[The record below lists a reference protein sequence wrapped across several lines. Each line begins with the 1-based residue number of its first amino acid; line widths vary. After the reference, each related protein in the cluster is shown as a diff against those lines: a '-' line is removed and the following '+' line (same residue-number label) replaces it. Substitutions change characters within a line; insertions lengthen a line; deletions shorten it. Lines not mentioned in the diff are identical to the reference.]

1 VSLADKLQDKKV
13 LVTGVTGFVGEA
25 LLHRI
30 LGDLPGTT
38 VVAII
43 RPKGSLSGTDRMA
56 QLLKKD
62 IFRPFYGEG
71 TPYADAEAL
80 TAARIQVIDGDLA
93 DVPPLPADLDIVVH
107 CAGDVSFDPPIHEAF
122 TTNVLGTKSLL
133 ERIDE
138 SRQGTDRRIHY
149 VHIST
154 AYTAGRRR
162 GAIPEAS
169 VDHFVDWR
177 TEAEAGM
184 AMKARVEEQSR
195 SAPMLARFRKE
206 AEKLHRRAGHLT
218 AAADTERRRT
228 EWVAKRLVETGTE
241 RARSLGWT
249 DCYTFTKALGERV
262 VEEFSAKFPT
272 SIVRP
277 AIIESAVQS
286 PHPGWIEGFKMAEP
300 LILAYGRGELPEFP
314 ASPDSVIEIVP
325 VDHVVGAICAV
336 MATEPELS
344 KPEYYHIGSGARN
357 PLTFE
362 QLYAGVRE
370 YFSKHPFDLG
380 ERGAVRLPVWKFP
393 GGDSVETM
401 LRYGERAHKLADAV
415 ITRVPRGERT
425 RKYARELDVQKRRL
439 DFLRRYMDLYAEY
452 AQAELQFID
461 DNVLALHDALEGDD
475 QEKFACD
482 TAVVDWQHYLQEVH
496 CPSVTDSMRRL
507 DVVRKKR
514 NRALAASAGV
524 LKKVE
529 PSQDTQV
536 IAAFDMDGTLLSSN
550 VIETYLW
557 MRLPELD
564 SHQRVGEIGA
574 MLRKLPK
581 LIAAERKD
589 RGTFLRTIYRRYAGA
604 DLEELNTI
612 VDEILAEHVLERLSG
627 AAVRR
632 IREHRAAGHKTILI
646 TGAIRPLTRPL
657 EPLFDE
663 IVAAELAVDDRGRCT
678 GFLSGPPLVGESRAA
693 WIKHHARQT
702 NIDLSKSYAYAD
714 SHSDLPML
722 AAVGNPVA
730 VSPDVPLFRAARAAR
745 WQIVEW
751 KTPSTSSR
759 LELPGVQR
767 FSGGM
772 AR

>member
-1 VSLADKLQDKKV
+1 
-13 LVTGVTGFVGEA
+13 
-25 LLHRI
+25 
-30 LGDLPGTT
+30 
-38 VVAII
+38 
-43 RPKGSLSGTDRMA
+43 MA

-62 IFRPFYGEG
+62 IFQPFYGAG
-71 TPYADAEAL
+71 TPYADAAAL
-80 TAARIQVIDGDLA
+80 SAARVEVVEGDLS
-93 DVPPLPADLDIVVH
+93 DVPALPRDLDIVVH

-133 ERIDE
+133 ERVLE
-138 SRQGTDRRIHY
+138 SRAVTERPVHY
-149 VHIST
+149 IHIST

-162 GAIPEAS
+162 GAIPEGP
-169 VDHFVDWR
+169 VEHNVDWR
-177 TEAEAGM
+177 AETKAGM
-184 AMKARVEEQSR
+184 AMKDRIEEASR
-195 SAPMLARFRKE
+195 GAAMLAKFRKQS
-206 AEKLHRRAGHLT
+206 EKLHRRAGHLT

-262 VEEFSAKFPT
+262 VEEFAKTLPT

-277 AIIESAVQS
+277 AIIESALQS
-286 PHPGWIEGFKMAEP
+286 PYPGWIEGFKMAEP

-314 ASPDSVIEIVP
+314 ASPDSVVEIIP

-336 MATEPELS
+336 MATEPEPS
-344 KPEYYHIGSGARN
+344 KPEYYHVSSGARN

-362 QLYAGVRE
+362 QLYAGVRA
-370 YFSKHPFDLG
+370 YFSRHPFDLG
-380 ERGAVRLPVWKFP
+380 ERGSVRLPVWKFP

-401 LRYGERAHKLADAV
+401 LRYGERAHKIADQV
-415 ITRVPRGERT
+415 ITHVPRSERV

-461 DNVLALHDALEGDD
+461 DNVLALHNALEGDD
-475 QEKFACD
+475 REKFWCD
-482 TAVVDWQHYLQEVH
+482 SSVVDWQYYLQEVH
-496 CPSVTDSMRRL
+496 CPSVTDSLRRL

-514 NRALAASAGV
+514 NKALAETAGT
-524 LKKVE
+524 LKKLE
-529 PSQDTQV
+529 PSDSSTNGELV

-564 SHQRVGEIGA
+564 SHQRFGEISA
-574 MLRKLPK
+574 MVRKLPK

-589 RGTFLRTIYRRYAGA
+589 RGTFLRTIYRRYQGA
-604 DLEELNTI
+604 ELEELNRI
-612 VDEILAEHVLERLSG
+612 VDEVLAEHVLERLSG

-632 IREHRAAGHKTILI
+632 IREHKAAGHRTILI

-663 IVAAELAVDDRGRCT
+663 IIAADLAVDDRGRCT
-678 GFLSGPPLVGESRAA
+678 GFLTGPPLVGESRAA
-693 WIKHHARQT
+693 WIKHRARST
-702 NIDLSKSYAYAD
+702 SIDLSQSYAYAD

-722 AAVGNPVA
+722 ATVGNPVA
-730 VSPDVPLFRAARAAR
+730 VSPDVSLFRAARAAR
-745 WQIVEW
+745 WQIVDW

-759 LELPGVQR
+759 LEIPGVN
-767 FSGGM
+767 

>member
-1 VSLADKLQDKKV
+1 MSLADKLAGKKV

-43 RPKGSLSGTDRMA
+43 RPKGSLSGTDRMT
-56 QLLKKD
+56 QLLTKD
-62 IFRPFYGEG
+62 IFKPFHGEG
-71 TPYADAEAL
+71 TAHEDAAAL
-80 TAARIQVIDGDLA
+80 AAARIEVIEGDLS
-93 DVPPLPADLDIVVH
+93 DVPELPKDLDIVVH
-107 CAGDVSFDPPIHEAF
+107 CAGDVSFDPPIHDAF
-122 TTNVLGTKSLL
+122 TTNVLGTKSLV
-133 ERIDE
+133 ERILE
-138 SRQGTDRRIHY
+138 ASTATDRQVHY

-162 GAIPEAS
+162 GAIPEGP
-169 VDHFVDWR
+169 VDHTVDWR
-177 TEAEAGM
+177 AEAKAGM
-184 AMKARVEEQSR
+184 AMKDRIEEASR
-195 SAPMLARFRKE
+195 QPALLAKLRKQ
-206 AEKLHRRAGHLT
+206 AEKEHRRAGHLT

-228 EWVAKRLVETGTE
+228 EWVAKKLVDAGTE

-262 VEEFSAKFPT
+262 VEEVAAPLPT

-277 AIIESAVQS
+277 AIIESALQI

-314 ASPDSVIEIVP
+314 ASPDSVVEIIP

-336 MATEPELS
+336 MATSPEPGT
-344 KPEYYHIGSGARN
+344 PEYYHVSSGARN

-362 QLYAGVRE
+362 QLYFGVRS
-370 YFSKHPFDLG
+370 YFERHPFDLG
-380 ERGAVRLPVWKFP
+380 ERGAVRLPSWRFP
-393 GGDSVETM
+393 GGDTVERLLTH
-401 LRYGERAHKLADAV
+401 GERAHRIANQV
-415 ITRVPRGERT
+415 ITHVPRSERT

-452 AQAELQFID
+452 AQAELQFVD
-461 DNVLALHDALEGDD
+461 DKVLALHNALEGDD
-475 QEKFACD
+475 RDKFWCD
-482 TAVVDWQHYLQEVH
+482 SAVIDWKHYLVDVH
-496 CPSVTDSMRRL
+496 CPSVTEPLRRL

-514 NRALAASAGV
+514 NKSLAESGGALRKLTPVADGN
-524 LKKVE
+524 K
-529 PSQDTQV
+529 V

-564 SHQRVGEIGA
+564 SHQRIGELGS

-589 RGTFLRTIYRRYAGA
+589 RGAFLRTIYRRYEGA
-604 DLEELNTI
+604 DLDQLNRI
-612 VDEILAEHVLERLSG
+612 VDETLAEHVLERLSG

-632 IREHRAAGHKTILI
+632 IREHQTAGHTTILI
-646 TGAIRPLTRPL
+646 TGAVRPLTRPL
-657 EPLFDE
+657 APLFDLV
-663 IVAAELAVDDRGRCT
+663 VAADLAVDDRGRCT
-678 GFLSGPPLVGESRAA
+678 GFLTSPPLVGESRSA
-693 WIKHHARQT
+693 WIKHHART
-702 NIDLSKSYAYAD
+702 EGIDLAASYAYAD

-722 AAVGNPVA
+722 TTVGNPVA
-730 VSPDVPLFRAARAAR
+730 VSPDVPLFRAARAGR
-745 WQIVEW
+745 WQIVDW

-759 LELPGVQR
+759 LEIPGVN
-767 FSGGM
+767 

>member
-1 VSLADKLQDKKV
+1 MSLADQLSGKKV

-43 RPKGSLSGTDRMA
+43 RPKGSLTGSDRMT

-62 IFRPFYGEG
+62 IFKPFYGEG
-71 TPYADAEAL
+71 TEYDDAAAL
-80 TAARIQVIDGDLA
+80 AAARVDVINGDLS
-93 DVPPLPADLDIVVH
+93 DVPELPKDLDIVVH
-107 CAGDVSFDPPIHEAF
+107 CAGDVSFDPPIHDAF
-122 TTNVLGTKSLL
+122 TTNVLGTKSLV
-133 ERIDE
+133 ERILE
-138 SRQGTDRRIHY
+138 TGLPVHY

-162 GAIPEAS
+162 GAIPEGP
-169 VDHFVDWR
+169 VEHNVDWR
-177 TEAEAGM
+177 TEAKAGM
-184 AMKARVEEQSR
+184 AMQDRIEEASR
-195 SAPMLARFRKE
+195 GPAMLAKFRKTS
-206 AEKLHRRAGHLT
+206 EKEHRRAGHLT

-228 EWVAKRLVETGTE
+228 EWVAKKLVEAGTE

-262 VEEFSAKFPT
+262 VEEFAAPLPT

-277 AIIESAVQS
+277 AIIESALQT
-286 PHPGWIEGFKMAEP
+286 PHPGWIEGFKMADP

-314 ASPDSVIEIVP
+314 ASPDSVVEIIP

-336 MATEPELS
+336 MATTPEPGR
-344 KPEYYHIGSGARN
+344 PEYYHVSSGARN

-362 QLYAGVRE
+362 QLYAGVRA
-370 YFSKHPFDLG
+370 YFEQHPFDLG
-380 ERGAVRLPVWKFP
+380 ERGAVRLPAWRFP
-393 GGDSVETM
+393 GGDTVER
-401 LRYGERAHKLADAV
+401 LLSHGERAHRIADQV
-415 ITRVPRGERT
+415 ITHVPRSERA
-425 RKYARELDVQKRRL
+425 RKFARELDVQKRRL
-439 DFLRRYMDLYAEY
+439 DFLRRYMDLYSEY

-461 DNVLALHDALEGDD
+461 DNVLALHNALEGDD
-475 QEKFACD
+475 REKFWCD
-482 TAVVDWQHYLQEVH
+482 SAAVDWKHYLIDVH
-496 CPSVTDSMRRL
+496 SPSVTEPLRRL

-514 NRALAASAGV
+514 NKSLAESGGE
-524 LKKVE
+524 LRKLE
-529 PSQDTQV
+529 PAKDGEKV

-564 SHQRVGEIGA
+564 SHQRFGEIGA

-581 LIAAERKD
+581 LVAEERKD
-589 RGTFLRTIYRRYAGA
+589 RGAFLRTIYRRYEGA
-604 DLEELNTI
+604 DLEQLNRI
-612 VDEILAEHVLERLSG
+612 VDETLAEHVLERLSG

-632 IREHRAAGHKTILI
+632 IREHRAAGHTTILI
-646 TGAIRPLTRPL
+646 TGAVRPLTRPL
-657 EPLFDE
+657 EPLFDR
-663 IVAAELAVDDRGRCT
+663 IVAADLAVDDRGRCT
-678 GFLSGPPLVGESRAA
+678 GFLTGPPLVGESRAA
-693 WIKHHARQT
+693 WIKHHART
-702 NIDLSKSYAYAD
+702 EGIDLSMSFAYAD

-722 AAVGNPVA
+722 QTVGNPVA
-730 VSPDVPLFRAARAAR
+730 VSPDVPLFRAARAGR
-745 WQIVEW
+745 WQIVDW

-759 LELPGVQR
+759 LEIPGV
-767 FSGGM
+767 S

>member
-1 VSLADKLQDKKV
+1 VSLAATKLAGKLKGKRV
-13 LVTGVTGFVGEA
+13 LVTGITGFVGEA

-30 LGDLPGTT
+30 LGDLPETT

-43 RPKGSLSGTDRMA
+43 RPKGSLTGSARMA
-56 QLLKKD
+56 QLLRKD
-62 IFRPFYGEG
+62 IFKPFYGAG
-71 TPYADAEAL
+71 TAYADAEEL
-80 TAARIQVIDGDLA
+80 SAARVEVVEGDLS
-93 DVPPLPADLDIVVH
+93 DVPELPKDLDIVVH
-107 CAGDVSFDPPIHEAF
+107 CAGDVSFDPPIHDAF

-133 ERIDE
+133 ERIVE
-138 SRQGTDRRIHY
+138 TQRPVHY

-162 GAIPEAS
+162 GAIPEAP
-169 VDHFVDWR
+169 VEHTVDWR
-177 TEAEAGM
+177 VEAAAGM
-184 AMKARVEEQSR
+184 AMKDRIEEASR
-195 SAPMLARFRKE
+195 GAAMLVRFRKE

-228 EWVAKRLVETGTE
+228 EWVAKKLVETGTE

-262 VEEFSAKFPT
+262 VEEFAGTLPT

-277 AIIESAVQS
+277 AIIESALQS
-286 PHPGWIEGFKMAEP
+286 PFPGWIEGFKMAEP

-314 ASPDSVIEIVP
+314 ASPDSVVELIP

-336 MATEPELS
+336 MATEPELN
-344 KPEYYHIGSGARN
+344 KPEYYHVSSGARN

-362 QLYAGVRE
+362 QLYAGVRA
-370 YFSKHPFDLG
+370 YFQKHPFDLG
-380 ERGAVRLPVWKFP
+380 ERGAVRLPTWKFP
-393 GGDSVETM
+393 GGDTVDRLLTH
-401 LRYGERAHKLADAV
+401 GERAHKIADQI
-415 ITRVPRGERT
+415 ITHVPRSERT

-461 DNVLALHDALEGDD
+461 DNVVALHNALEGDD
-475 QEKFACD
+475 REKFWCD
-482 TAVVDWQHYLQEVH
+482 SAVVDWRYYLQEVH
-496 CPSVTDSMRRL
+496 CPSVTDSLRRL

-514 NRALAASAGV
+514 NKALAESGGALRKLDSDSAG
-524 LKKVE
+524 
-529 PSQDTQV
+529 DGTI

-557 MRLPELD
+557 MRLPEMD

-581 LIAAERKD
+581 LVAAERKD

-604 DLEELNTI
+604 DLEELNRI
-612 VDEILAEHVLERLSG
+612 VDEVLAEHVLERLSG

-632 IREHRAAGHKTILI
+632 IREHKAAGHRTILI
-646 TGAIRPLTRPL
+646 TGAVRPLTRPL

-663 IVAAELAVDDRGRCT
+663 IVAADLAVDDRGRCT
-678 GFLSGPPLVGESRAA
+678 GFLTGPPLVGESRAA
-693 WIKHHARQT
+693 WIKNRARGT
-702 NIDLSKSYAYAD
+702 EIDLSKSYAYAD

-722 AAVGNPVA
+722 TTVGNPVA
-730 VSPDVPLFRAARAAR
+730 VSPDVSLFRAARAGR
-745 WQIVEW
+745 WQIVDW

-759 LELPGVQR
+759 LEIPGVN
-767 FSGGM
+767 

>member
-1 VSLADKLQDKKV
+1 MSLADKLQDKKV
-13 LVTGVTGFVGEA
+13 LVTGITGFVGEA
-25 LLHRI
+25 LLHRMI
-30 LGDLPGTT
+30 GDLPGTT

-43 RPKGSLSGTDRMA
+43 RPKGSMTGSHRMA

-62 IFRPFYGEG
+62 IFKPFYGEG

-80 TAARIQVIDGDLA
+80 TAARIEVVEGDLS
-93 DVPPLPADLDIVVH
+93 DVPPLPTDLDIVVH

-138 SRQGTDRRIHY
+138 SRQGTDRKIHY

-169 VDHFVDWR
+169 VDHTVDWR
-177 TEAEAGM
+177 VEAEAGM
-184 AMKARVEEQSR
+184 AMRPRIEEQSR
-195 SAPMLARFRKE
+195 SAPMLAKFRKA
-206 AEKLHRRAGHLT
+206 AEKVHRRAGHLT

-277 AIIESAVQS
+277 AIIESALVS

-314 ASPDSVIEIVP
+314 ASPDATIDIIP

-357 PLTFE
+357 PLTFH
-362 QLYAGVRE
+362 QVYAE
-370 YFSKHPFDLG
+370 IHAYFSKHPFDLG

-425 RKYARELDVQKRRL
+425 RKFARELDVQKRRI
-439 DFLRRYMDLYAEY
+439 DFLRRYLDLYAEY
-452 AQAELQFID
+452 AHAELNFID
-461 DNVLALHDALEGDD
+461 DNVLALHNALEGDD
-475 QEKFACD
+475 QVKFACD
-482 TAVVDWQHYLQEVH
+482 TSVVDWQYYLQDVH
-496 CPSVTDSMRRL
+496 CPSVTESMRRL

-514 NRALAASAGV
+514 NKGLAESAGV
-524 LKKVE
+524 LKKLGE
-529 PSQDTQV
+529 STDDPGTEI

-564 SHQRVGEIGA
+564 GPQRAGEIGQ
-574 MLRKLPK
+574 MLRRLPK
-581 LIAAERKD
+581 LISAERKD
-589 RGTFLRTIYRRYAGA
+589 RGAFLRTIYRRYAGA
-604 DLEELNTI
+604 DLEELNRI

-646 TGAIRPLTRPL
+646 TGAVRPVTRPL

-663 IVAAELAVDDRGRCT
+663 IVAAELSVDDRGRCT
-678 GFLSGPPLVGESRAA
+678 GYLSGPPLVGESRAA
-693 WIKHHARQT
+693 WIKHRART
-702 NIDLSKSYAYAD
+702 GNVDLSKSFAYAD

-722 AAVGNPVA
+722 TTVGNPVA
-730 VSPDVPLFRAARAAR
+730 VSPDVSLYRAARAGR
-745 WQIVEW
+745 WQIVDW
-751 KTPSTSSR
+751 KTPTTSSR
-759 LELPGVQR
+759 LELPGVN
-767 FSGGM
+767 

>member
-1 VSLADKLQDKKV
+1 VSLADKLKDKLV
-13 LVTGVTGFVGEA
+13 LITGVTGFVGEA

-30 LGDLPGTT
+30 IGDLPGTR

-43 RPKGSLSGTDRMA
+43 RPKGSLTGTDRMA

-62 IFRPFYGEG
+62 IFKPFYGEG
-71 TPYADAEAL
+71 TEYADAEAL
-80 TAARIQVIDGDLA
+80 TSARIQVIDGDLS
-93 DVPPLPADLDIVVH
+93 DVPELPKDLDIAVH

-138 SRQGTDRRIHY
+138 SRTGTGRPIHY

-162 GAIPEAS
+162 GAIPEAP
-169 VDHFVDWR
+169 VEHTVDWR

-184 AMKARVEEQSR
+184 AMKARIEEQSR
-195 SAPMLARFRKE
+195 SAPMLARFRKD

-228 EWVAKRLVETGTE
+228 EWVAKKLVETGTE

-262 VEEFSAKFPT
+262 VEEFSKTLPT

-314 ASPDSVIEIVP
+314 ASPDSVIEIIP

-362 QLYAGVRE
+362 QLYAGVRA

-393 GGDSVETM
+393 GGDSVESM

-415 ITRVPRGERT
+415 ITRVPRSERT

-439 DFLRRYMDLYAEY
+439 DFLRRYMDLYSEY

-461 DNVLALHDALEGDD
+461 DNVLALHNALEGDD
-475 QEKFACD
+475 REKFACD
-482 TAVVDWQHYLQEVH
+482 TAVVDWQYYLQELH
-496 CPSVTDSMRRL
+496 FPSVTESMRRL

-514 NRALAASAGV
+514 NKALAESAGV
-524 LKKVE
+524 LKKIDE
-529 PSQDTQV
+529 PAGSNTDAEV

-564 SHQRVGEIGA
+564 SHQRVGEIGS
-574 MLRKLPK
+574 MLRRLPK
-581 LIAAERKD
+581 LISAERKD
-589 RGTFLRTIYRRYAGA
+589 RGTFLRTIYRRFRRTTDPRAPRGRAQDDPDHRRDPAA
-604 DLEELNTI
+604 DP
-612 VDEILAEHVLERLSG
+612 AAG

-632 IREHRAAGHKTILI
+632 DRRGRAGRRRPRPLHRVPVRAA
-646 TGAIRPLTRPL
+646 A
-657 EPLFDE
+657 
-663 IVAAELAVDDRGRCT
+663 GR
-678 GFLSGPPLVGESRAA
+678 
-693 WIKHHARQT
+693 
-702 NIDLSKSYAYAD
+702 
-714 SHSDLPML
+714 
-722 AAVGNPVA
+722 
-730 VSPDVPLFRAARAAR
+730 
-745 WQIVEW
+745 
-751 KTPSTSSR
+751 
-759 LELPGVQR
+759 
-767 FSGGM
+767 
-772 AR
+772 

>member
-1 VSLADKLQDKKV
+1 MSLADELTGKKV
-13 LVTGVTGFVGEA
+13 LITGVTGFVGEA

-38 VVAII
+38 VAAII
-43 RPKGSLSGTDRMA
+43 RPKGSQSGADRME

-62 IFRPFYGEG
+62 IFKDFE
-71 TPYADAEAL
+71 DA
-80 TAARIQVIDGDLA
+80 AARVKVIEGDMS
-93 DVPPLPADLDIVVH
+93 DVPELPRDLDIVVH

-122 TTNVLGTKSLL
+122 TTNVLGTKSLV
-133 ERIDE
+133 ERILE
-138 SRQGTDRRIHY
+138 IGKPVHY

-169 VDHFVDWR
+169 VEHSIDWR
-177 TEAEAGM
+177 SEARAGT
-184 AMKARVEEQSR
+184 AMKDRIEEASR
-195 SAPMLARFRKE
+195 GPALLAKLRRQ
-206 AEKLHRRAGHLT
+206 AEKEHRRAGHLT

-228 EWVAKRLVETGTE
+228 EWVAKKLVEAGTE

-249 DCYTFTKALGERV
+249 DCYTYTKALGERV
-262 VEEFSAKFPT
+262 VEELGAPLPV

-277 AIIESAVQS
+277 AIIESALDT

-314 ASPDSVIEIVP
+314 ASPDSIVEIIP

-336 MATEPELS
+336 MATTPEPGR
-344 KPEYYHIGSGARN
+344 PDYYHISSGARN

-362 QLYAGVRE
+362 QLYAGVRG
-370 YFSKHPFDLG
+370 YFQKHPFDLG
-380 ERGAVRLPVWKFP
+380 ERGAVRLPAWRFP
-393 GGDSVETM
+393 GGDTVER
-401 LRYGERAHKLADAV
+401 LLQHGERAHKIANQI
-415 ITRVPRGERT
+415 ITHVPRGERA

-452 AQAELQFID
+452 AQAELRFVD
-461 DNVLALHDALEGDD
+461 DNTLALHNALEGDD
-475 QEKFACD
+475 RDKFWCD
-482 TAVVDWQHYLQEVH
+482 SSVVDWQYYLQEVH
-496 CPSVTDSMRRL
+496 CPSVTEPLRRL

-514 NRALAASAGV
+514 NKALAESGGALRPLSRDDGGT
-524 LKKVE
+524 KI
-529 PSQDTQV
+529 

-564 SHQRVGEIGA
+564 TFQRYGEIGA
-574 MLRKLPK
+574 MLRRLPK

-589 RGTFLRTIYRRYAGA
+589 RGAFLRTIYRRYEGA
-604 DLEELNTI
+604 DLGQLNRI
-612 VDEILAEHVLERLSG
+612 VDESLAEHVLERLSG

-632 IREHRAAGHKTILI
+632 VREHQAAGHTTILI
-646 TGAIRPLTRPL
+646 TGAVRPLTRPL

-663 IVAAELAVDDRGRCT
+663 IVAADLAVDDRGRCT

-693 WIKHHARQT
+693 WLRHRVRGT
-702 NIDLSKSYAYAD
+702 DIDLSKSYAYAD

-722 AAVGNPVA
+722 QAVGNPVA
-730 VSPDVPLFRAARAAR
+730 VSPDVPLFRAARAGR
-745 WQIVEW
+745 WQIVDW

-759 LELPGVQR
+759 LELPGVA
-767 FSGGM
+767 

>member
-1 VSLADKLQDKKV
+1 MADKLKDKKV

-25 LLHRI
+25 LLHRMI
-30 LGDLPGTT
+30 GDLPGTT

-43 RPKGSLSGTDRMA
+43 RPKGSLTGTARMA

-62 IFRPFYGEG
+62 IFKPFYGEG

-80 TAARIQVIDGDLA
+80 TADRIQVVEGDLS
-93 DVPPLPADLDIVVH
+93 DVPALPNDLDIVVH

-138 SRQGTDRRIHY
+138 SRQGTGRTIHY

-162 GAIPEAS
+162 GAIPEAP

-184 AMKARVEEQSR
+184 AMKARIEEQSR
-195 SAPMLARFRKE
+195 SAVMLTKFRKD

-218 AAADTERRRT
+218 AAADTERRRI
-228 EWVAKRLVETGTE
+228 EWVAKKLVETGTE

-262 VEEFSAKFPT
+262 VEEFAGIFPT

-277 AIIESAVQS
+277 AIIESAVES

-314 ASPDSVIEIVP
+314 ASPDSVIEIVA

-336 MATEPELS
+336 MAREPELN

-362 QLYAGVRE
+362 QLYAGIRE

-393 GGDSVETM
+393 GGDSVEAM
-401 LRYGERAHKLADAV
+401 LRYGERAHKIADAV

-425 RKYARELDVQKRRL
+425 RKYARELDVQKRRI
-439 DFLRRYMDLYAEY
+439 DFLRRYMDLYSEY
-452 AQAELQFID
+452 AQAEMNFVD
-461 DNVLALHDALEGDD
+461 DNVLALHNALEGDD
-475 QEKFACD
+475 RTKFACD
-482 TAVVDWQHYLQEVH
+482 TAVVDWPHYIQEVH
-496 CPSVTDSMRRL
+496 CPSVTESMRRL

-514 NRALAASAGV
+514 NKGLAEAAGV
-524 LKKVE
+524 LKKVAPE
-529 PSQDTQV
+529 ENTEV

-564 SHQRVGEIGA
+564 GPQRIGEFGQI
-574 MLRKLPK
+574 LRRLPK

-589 RGTFLRTIYRRYAGA
+589 RGAFLRTIYRRYAGA
-604 DLEELNTI
+604 ELAELNHI

-646 TGAIRPLTRPL
+646 TGAVRPLTRPL

-678 GFLSGPPLVGESRAA
+678 GYLSGPPLVGESRAA
-693 WIKHHARQT
+693 WIKHHARVR
-702 NIDLSKSYAYAD
+702 NIDLSKSFAYAD

-722 AAVGNPVA
+722 TTVGNPVA

-745 WQIVEW
+745 WQIVDW

-759 LELPGVQR
+759 LELPGVN
-767 FSGGM
+767 

>member
-1 VSLADKLQDKKV
+1 MSLADKLKDKKV

-30 LGDLPGTT
+30 IGDLPGTT
-38 VVAII
+38 VAAII
-43 RPKGSLSGTDRMA
+43 RPKGSLTGTDRMA

-62 IFRPFYGEG
+62 IFKPFYGEG

-80 TAARIQVIDGDLA
+80 TAARIQVIDGDLS
-93 DVPPLPADLDIVVH
+93 DVPELPKDLDIVVH

-133 ERIDE
+133 ERIVE
-138 SRQGTDRRIHY
+138 TGRPVHY

-184 AMKARVEEQSR
+184 AMKARIEEQSR

-206 AEKLHRRAGHLT
+206 SEKLHRRAGHLT
-218 AAADTERRRT
+218 AAADTERRRI

-262 VEEFSAKFPT
+262 VEEFASTLPT

-314 ASPDSVIEIVP
+314 ASPDSVIEIIP

-362 QLYAGVRE
+362 QLYAGVRA

-401 LRYGERAHKLADAV
+401 LRYGERAHKIADAV

-452 AQAELQFID
+452 AQAELQFVD
-461 DNVLALHDALEGDD
+461 DNVLALHNGLEGDD
-475 QEKFACD
+475 REKFACD

-514 NRALAASAGV
+514 NKALAASAGV

-529 PSQDTQV
+529 PSEDQV

-564 SHQRVGEIGA
+564 GPQRFGEVGA

-604 DLEELNTI
+604 DLEELNQI
-612 VDEILAEHVLERLSG
+612 VDE
-627 AAVRR
+627 
-632 IREHRAAGHKTILI
+632 
-646 TGAIRPLTRPL
+646 
-657 EPLFDE
+657 
-663 IVAAELAVDDRGRCT
+663 
-678 GFLSGPPLVGESRAA
+678 
-693 WIKHHARQT
+693 
-702 NIDLSKSYAYAD
+702 
-714 SHSDLPML
+714 
-722 AAVGNPVA
+722 
-730 VSPDVPLFRAARAAR
+730 
-745 WQIVEW
+745 
-751 KTPSTSSR
+751 
-759 LELPGVQR
+759 
-767 FSGGM
+767 
-772 AR
+772 

>member
-1 VSLADKLQDKKV
+1 MSLADKLKDKKV

-30 LGDLPGTT
+30 IGDLPGTT
-38 VVAII
+38 VAAII
-43 RPKGSLSGTDRMA
+43 RPKGSLTGADRMA
-56 QLLKKD
+56 QLLRKD
-62 IFRPFYGEG
+62 IFKPFYGEG
-71 TPYADAEAL
+71 TEYADAEAL
-80 TAARIQVIDGDLA
+80 SAARIHVIDGDLS
-93 DVPPLPADLDIVVH
+93 DVPELPKDLDIVVH

-169 VDHFVDWR
+169 VEHLVDWR

-184 AMKARVEEQSR
+184 AMKARIEEQSR
-195 SAPMLARFRKE
+195 SAPMLAKFRKE

-218 AAADTERRRT
+218 AAADTERRRI
-228 EWVAKRLVETGTE
+228 EWVAKKLVETGTE

-262 VEEFSAKFPT
+262 VEEFAGKLPT

-277 AIIESAVQS
+277 AIIESALQS

-314 ASPDSVIEIVP
+314 ASPDSVIEIIP

-336 MATEPELS
+336 MATEPELN

-362 QLYAGVRE
+362 QLYAGVRA

-401 LRYGERAHKLADAV
+401 LRYGEKAHKIADRI
-415 ITRVPRGERT
+415 ITTVPRSERV

-439 DFLRRYMDLYAEY
+439 DFLRRYMDLYSEY

-461 DNVLALHDALEGDD
+461 DNVLALHNALEGDD
-475 QEKFACD
+475 KEKFACD
-482 TAVVDWQHYLQEVH
+482 TAVVDWQYYLQELH
-496 CPSVTDSMRRL
+496 CPSVTESMRRL

-514 NRALAASAGV
+514 NKALAESAGV

-529 PSQDTQV
+529 PSSESKV

-564 SHQRVGEIGA
+564 GPQRVGEIGA

-604 DLEELNTI
+604 DLEELNQI

-646 TGAIRPLTRPL
+646 TGAVRPLTRPL

-722 AAVGNPVA
+722 ETVGNPVA
-730 VSPDVPLFRAARAAR
+730 VSPDVSLFRAARAAR
-745 WQIVEW
+745 WQIVDW

-759 LELPGVQR
+759 LELPGVN
-767 FSGGM
+767 

>member
-1 VSLADKLQDKKV
+1 MSLADKLQDKKV
-13 LVTGVTGFVGEA
+13 LVTGITGFVGEA
-25 LLHRI
+25 LLHRMI
-30 LGDLPGTT
+30 GDLPGTT

-43 RPKGSLSGTDRMA
+43 RPKGSMTGAHRMA

-62 IFRPFYGEG
+62 IFKPFYGEG

-80 TAARIQVIDGDLA
+80 TAARIEVVEGDLS
-93 DVPPLPADLDIVVH
+93 DVPPLPTDLDIVVH

-133 ERIDE
+133 ERINE
-138 SRQGTDRRIHY
+138 SRQGTDRSIHY

-169 VDHFVDWR
+169 VDHTADWR
-177 TEAEAGM
+177 VEAEAGM
-184 AMKARVEEQSR
+184 AMKSRIEEQSR
-195 SAPMLARFRKE
+195 SAPMLAKFRKE

-218 AAADTERRRT
+218 AAVDTERRRT

-262 VEEFSAKFPT
+262 VEEFASIFPT

-314 ASPDSVIEIVP
+314 ASPDSVLEIIP

-336 MATEPELS
+336 MATEPELN
-344 KPEYYHIGSGARN
+344 KPEYYQIGSGARN

-362 QLYAGVRE
+362 QMYAGIRA
-370 YFSKHPFDLG
+370 YFSDHPFDLG

-393 GGDSVETM
+393 GGDSVEAM

-425 RKYARELDVQKRRL
+425 RKYARELDVQKRRI

-452 AQAELQFID
+452 AQAEMNFVD
-461 DNVLALHDALEGDD
+461 DNVLALHNSLEGDD
-475 QEKFACD
+475 REKFACD
-482 TAVVDWQHYLQEVH
+482 ITVVDWQHYLQKVH
-496 CPSVTDSMRRL
+496 CPSVTESMRRL

-514 NRALAASAGV
+514 NKGLAETAGV

-529 PSQDTQV
+529 PNADAQI

-564 SHQRVGEIGA
+564 GPQRVAEFGQ
-574 MLRKLPK
+574 MLRRLPK
-581 LIAAERKD
+581 LISAERKD
-589 RGTFLRTIYRRYAGA
+589 RGAFLRAIYRRYAGA
-604 DLEELNTI
+604 DLEELNRI
-612 VDEILAEHVLERLSG
+612 VDEVLSEHVLERLSG

-646 TGAIRPLTRPL
+646 TGAVRPLTRPL

-678 GFLSGPPLVGESRAA
+678 GYLSGPPLVGESRAA
-693 WIKHHARQT
+693 WIKHRARKGD
-702 NIDLSKSYAYAD
+702 IDLSKSFAYAD

-722 AAVGNPVA
+722 SVVGNPVA
-730 VSPDVPLFRAARAAR
+730 VSPDVSLFRAARAGR
-745 WQIVEW
+745 WQIVDW

-759 LELPGVQR
+759 LELPGVN
-767 FSGGM
+767 
-772 AR
+772 A